1 MREIVLVGL
10 GHAHLHVASR
20 ADEFHRAGLRLTL
33 IDDGTFWYSSI
44 GSGLLGGR
52 YERVDDVIEAR
63 AFAARFGV
71 RFVEGRAVSIDR
83 QHRQVVLE
91 DCERVSYDLV
101 SLNVGS
107 RTVPPFPVTG
117 KAVACPK
124 PIAGLL
130 ELRATL
136 QADFEAGRSVRW
148 LTIGGNHS
156 GCELTLNALAFARSM
171 EARFEAT
178 LVTGSG
184 SLVASE
190 PRGARNTMRRALEG
204 YGCKVRTGT
213 RVVGIDNGVAE
224 LEDGNT
230 MAFDRAMVATGLQA
244 APLVG
249 ACGLDNDTQGLLVN
263 DRLHAPADDR
273 VFAAGDCVRI
283 EGYNLPKVG
292 VFGVRAAPVLADNLI
307 SRAAGGLLRA
317 YKPQRIWFAAQ
328 NLGDGT
334 GLASW
339 GPIWWRGRSALRLK
353 DWNDR
358 RFMKLYQP

>member
-10 GHAHLHVASR
+10 GHAHLHVAAR
-20 ADEFHRAGLRLTL
+20 ADEFRRAGLQLTL

-52 YERVDDVIEAR
+52 YERVDDVIEAQ

-71 RFVEGRAVSIDR
+71 RFVEGRAGSIDR
-83 QHRQVVLE
+83 RHRQVVLE
-91 DCERVSYDLV
+91 DGVRVPYDLV

-107 RTVPPFPVTG
+107 RTVPPFPVSG
-117 KAVACPK
+117 GGVFCPK

-130 ELRATL
+130 DLRRSL

-156 GCELTLNALAFARSM
+156 GCELTLNALAFAR
-171 EARFEAT
+171 ANDATLKAT
-178 LVTGSG
+178 LVTGG
-184 SLVASE
+184 DSLIASE
-190 PRGARNTMRRALEG
+190 PRGARATMRQVLEEC
-204 YGCKVRTGT
+204 GCNVRTGT
-213 RVVGIDNGVAE
+213 RVVGIDDGIAE
-224 LEDGNT
+224 LEDGST
-230 MAFDRAMVATGLQA
+230 IGFDRAMVATGLEA

-249 ACGLDNDTQGLLVN
+249 ACELNHDTRGLLVN
-263 DRLHAPADDR
+263 DRLHAPADNR
-273 VFAAGDCVRI
+273 VFAAGDCARI
-283 EGYNLPKVG
+283 EGYDLPKVG

-307 SRAAGGLLRA
+307 RRAADERMRA

-339 GPIWWRGRSALRLK
+339 GPIWWRGRSALGLK

-358 RFMKLYQP
+358 RFMRLYAP